1 MKKKWQHLWLY
12 YKWYMIGG
20 AAVLVLLVNFWV
32 QKRQTPKPD
41 YYISIVTGSYVS
53 EEARD
58 KMAAQLETVLDDRNG
73 DGNVVVTVNLYQYNG
88 RPQDAEDTSAFM
100 AAAVQLAADLQEK
113 ISLCYITDSEE
124 LLNADGALVRL
135 GKAEKSILSGE
146 TELHGFSLLCYE
158 ENADTASKIISKE
171 GK

>member
-20 AAVLVLLVNFWV
+20 AAVLLLLVNFWV

-41 YYISIVTGSYVS
+41 YYISIVTGSYVP
-53 EEARD
+53 EAARD
-58 KMAAQLETVLDDRNG
+58 EMAAQLETVLDDRNG
-73 DGNVVVTVNLYQYNG
+73 DGKVVVTVNLYQYNG
-88 RPQDAEDTSAFM
+88 RPQDVEDTSAFM

-124 LLNADGALVRL
+124 LLNADDALVQL
-135 GKAEKSILSGE
+135 GKAEESILSGE
-146 TELHGFSLLCYE
+146 TELRGFSLLCYE
-158 ENADTASKIISKE
+158 ENAEIASKIMTK
-171 GK
+171 

>member
-20 AAVLVLLVNFWV
+20 AAVLLLLVNFWV

-41 YYISIVTGSYVS
+41 YYISIVTGSYVP

-58 KMAAQLETVLDDRNG
+58 EMAAQLETVLDDRNG
-73 DGNVVVTVNLYQYNG
+73 DGKVVVTVNLYQYNG
-88 RPQDAEDTSAFM
+88 HPQDAEDTSAFM

-124 LLNADGALVRL
+124 LLNADDALVQL
-135 GKAEKSILSGE
+135 GKAEESILSGE

-158 ENADTASKIISKE
+158 ENAEIASKIMTK
-171 GK
+171 

>member
-20 AAVLVLLVNFWV
+20 AAVLLLLVNFWV

-41 YYISIVTGSYVS
+41 YYVSIVTGSYVS
-53 EEARD
+53 EEVRD

-73 DGNVVVTVNLYQYNG
+73 DGKVVVTVNLYQYNG

-124 LLNADGALVRL
+124 LLNADGALVHL
-135 GKAEKSILSGE
+135 GGTGQSILSGE
-146 TELHGFSLLCYE
+146 TALHGFSLLCYE
-158 ENADTASKIISKE
+158 ENADTANKIMIK
-171 GK
+171 

>member
-20 AAVLVLLVNFWV
+20 AAVLLLLVNFWV

-41 YYISIVTGSYVS
+41 YYISIVTGSYVP

-58 KMAAQLETVLDDRNG
+58 EVAVQLETVLDDRNG
-73 DGNVVVTVNLYQYNG
+73 DGKVVVTVNLYQYNG
-88 RPQDAEDTSAFM
+88 RPQDAENTSAFM

-124 LLNADGALVRL
+124 LLNADDALVQL
-135 GKAEKSILSGE
+135 GKAEESILSGE

-158 ENADTASKIISKE
+158 ENAEIASKIMTK
-171 GK
+171 

>member
-20 AAVLVLLVNFWV
+20 AAVLLLLVNFWV

-41 YYISIVTGSYVS
+41 YYISIVTGSYVP

-58 KMAAQLETVLDDRNG
+58 KIAAQLETVLNDRNG
-73 DGNVVVTVNLYQYNG
+73 DGNVVVTVNLYRYNG

-124 LLNADGALVRL
+124 LLNADGALVQL
-135 GKAEKSILSGE
+135 GGVEESILSGE
-146 TELHGFSLLCYE
+146 TELRGFSLLCYE
-158 ENADTASKIISKE
+158 ENAEIASKIMTK
-171 GK
+171 